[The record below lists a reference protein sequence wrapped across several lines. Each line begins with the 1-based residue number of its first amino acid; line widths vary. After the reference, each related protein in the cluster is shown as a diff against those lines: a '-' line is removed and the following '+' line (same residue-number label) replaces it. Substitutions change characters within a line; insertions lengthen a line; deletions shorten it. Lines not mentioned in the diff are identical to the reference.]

1 MSNIE
6 YDKSRRI
13 ARNAGSSGNPSTH
26 SLPTCPSN
34 TYRPAASQELTLSS
48 RCQPLQTRRPHLRH
62 LHHLL
67 PPAPPSCSPARHYS
81 QRPSPPVP
89 PLCPPLDCRYCEQ
102 TKTRYS
108 TPSRLRHL
116 ECPPAAPSVCV
127 CVWCVC
133 VWCVCVC
140 VCVPAA
146 IASVFVL
153 FFDYVFV
160 LLIKYLYF

>member
-6 YDKSRRI
+6 YDQSRRI
-13 ARNAGSSGNPSTH
+13 ARNAGTSGGSGNPSTH
-26 SLPTCPSN
+26 SLPTCPSD
-34 TYRPAASQELTLSS
+34 TYRQAASQELTRSS
-48 RCQPLQTRRPHLRH
+48 RCQPLQTRRPH

-67 PPAPPSCSPARHYS
+67 PPAPPSCSPARHKE
-81 QRPSPPVP
+81 QRQSPPVP
-89 PLCPPLDCRYCEQ
+89 PLSPPLDCRSCEQ
-102 TKTRYS
+102 TKTHCS
-108 TPSRLRHL
+108 TPSGLRHL

-127 CVWCVC
+127 CVVG
-133 VWCVCVC
+133 VC

-160 LLIKYLYF
+160 LLSICTFD